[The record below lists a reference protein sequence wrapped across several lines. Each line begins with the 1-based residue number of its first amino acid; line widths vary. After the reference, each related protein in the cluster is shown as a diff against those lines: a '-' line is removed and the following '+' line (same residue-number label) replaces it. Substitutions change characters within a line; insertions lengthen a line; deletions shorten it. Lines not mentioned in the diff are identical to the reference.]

1 MGSQRTTM
9 KSLRTCINNLFIF
22 ILLQASYSRAASGIP
37 STCRGHIDWAFNTGK
52 NTNPEWYASMKDKC
66 GVSVADATFEDFQRL
81 FKCEDIA
88 KKDCNDR
95 GLQFPSSCSVAPC
108 DVCTIS
114 PPIPSTCRGHLQ
126 WAYETGKVSNPEWY
140 SDMTR
145 VCGVSVQDA
154 TFEDF
159 QRLFKCEN
167 IASSD
172 CNDKGLQY
180 PAECTSPP
188 CDTCESASCCAKE
201 NEDVYNPNICPGEAH
216 PVDCCDGLERTF
228 VPGPNNFVCQSKS
241 QPTERPP
248 PNGDSTTNPMGHI
261 SIQGRNVLVNNKIF
275 YMKGVNWNPVPVG
288 RSHPPRYED
297 FLNYAKQDAPKMRDA
312 GINIIRTYAT
322 VTHTDVLQIFVD
334 HGIRVIN
341 PINPLNSYS
350 QIKDIVDP
358 LKNHDGIFMWALGN
372 EWNYNHCYMKDSGM
386 SVDACAQKIRE
397 ASNTIKSR
405 DSYHPITT
413 IYGEVPSKQLIDSMP
428 NVDAWGLNVYSG
440 DTLGNR
446 FNDWSGRSTKPMYF
460 AEYGADAYNA
470 KIHREDEQAQAYATT
485 KLVGEIK
492 EHSTRN
498 NGPCF
503 GGIIFEWAD
512 EWWKAPGS
520 TWTQDVGGIAPGGGP
535 WPDFT
540 FNEEYWG
547 LVTIDR
553 KPRDAYYAYKNA

>member
-1 MGSQRTTM
+1 M
-9 KSLRTCINNLFIF
+9 KSLRTCISNLFLF
-22 ILLQASYSRAASGIP
+22 ILFQASYSRAASGIP
-37 STCRGHIDWAFNTGK
+37 STCRKHIDWAFNTGK
-52 NTNPEWYASMKDKC
+52 STNPEWYASMKDKC

-108 DVCTIS
+108 NVCSIS

-188 CDTCESASCCAKE
+188 CNTCESTSCCAKE

-216 PVDCCDGLERTF
+216 PVDCCDDLERTF

-261 SIQGRNVLVNNKIF
+261 SIQGRNVLVDNKIF

-350 QIKDIVDP
+350 QIKDTVDP